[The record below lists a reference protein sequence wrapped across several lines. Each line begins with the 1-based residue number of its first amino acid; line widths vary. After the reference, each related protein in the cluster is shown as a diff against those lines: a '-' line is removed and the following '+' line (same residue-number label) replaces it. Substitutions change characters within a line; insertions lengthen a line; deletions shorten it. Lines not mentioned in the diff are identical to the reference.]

1 MPSPPRPRPRFVGE
15 HVDENVSEP
24 MKTGKS
30 RGSGYR
36 ASGSPS
42 MNGPCETR
50 LKSAHSA
57 RFNATRKWTFMLMVT
72 TR

>member
-1 MPSPPRPRPRFVGE
+1 
-15 HVDENVSEP
+15 